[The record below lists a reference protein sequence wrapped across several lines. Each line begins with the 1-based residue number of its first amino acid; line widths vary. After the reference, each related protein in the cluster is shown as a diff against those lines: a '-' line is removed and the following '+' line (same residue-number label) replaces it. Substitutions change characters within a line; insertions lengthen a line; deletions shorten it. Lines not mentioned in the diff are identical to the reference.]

1 MWGDIGNIVL
11 EGTHGEAAW
20 HKSTVDEG
28 GGGGGGGGLVTYMVS
43 FPRAMKTVRCPVP
56 GCPAVS
62 HSAVRMREH
71 FIYRHFFYRIA
82 VVKEG
87 TAPLPQCELCSM
99 HMLEGRLLK
108 YQQTQRCN
116 WNMQMRWRRRDV
128 AVTSRYT

>member
-1 MWGDIGNIVL
+1 
-11 EGTHGEAAW
+11 
-20 HKSTVDEG
+20 
-28 GGGGGGGGLVTYMVS
+28 MVS
-43 FPRAMKTVRCPVP
+43 FPRAMKTVRCQVP
-56 GCPAVS
+56 GCQAVS

-116 WNMQMRWRRRDV
+116 WNTQMRCRRKDV
-128 AVTSRYT
+128 AIVRLCMEAEFSLRGEDDVEYIEGVETFKYPGSILDQSDDK